1 MRSVIRTLA
10 RPTFSFQPAL
20 LLPVALTLIA
30 IGLLC
35 FSPIRT
41 SHAWRVGEDHEPVLV
56 GFYTNE
62 QNETDLF
69 RWSQPRAALFLYGY
83 RGVPALVE
91 LRLAAPRQPGVSH
104 EQVTFSSQ
112 DGPLGITT
120 VAPYWRRYHFLVPT
134 NPIGETTLRWETQP
148 YVALPDVRELGVVLS
163 SVSQVPLADRPPL
176 SAQTITWSILPL
188 LAWMVGIAWRWPP
201 YWRDCAACLA
211 LLPAVGLAW
220 WPVTAEYWLP
230 MLPWPWWP
238 VVPLLVLVMWPVLT
252 GGWYLMWRP
261 VHLWVASRPLV
272 GWSGLAI
279 AFASILVL
287 RAGASVWL
295 FLPLAIVGV
304 GVAWPLFT
312 NQEDVSSWPIG
323 KLLVV
328 ITGIALATR
337 LVGLEQM
344 PLALWRDEAR
354 HGLLALQIWTEPTFR
369 PIYVPGFA
377 DLPALLFYL
386 MAPVVGM
393 LGPNMWSVRLVS
405 AVAGALTPL
414 ALYWFAAPLIGR
426 RAAMLGAALLAW
438 ASWSLSMSRW
448 AFPATLDH
456 LLVLTAAGLLWRGL
470 DPVRRGWWWY
480 VAGAAALGGLAV
492 YTYHT
497 GRLAPVALIV
507 VVLIRLGRDPT
518 RWRLVWSRLV
528 LAALLGAL
536 VIAPLVW
543 YILNDSTG
551 FNQRVGIV
559 SIFQASDL
567 YRHRPLDFLAE
578 NIVRYGLMWHVQG
591 EANGRHHLPLVPM
604 VDPVVGL
611 LLLIGV
617 GLAWRARRTSAV
629 VLLALWLLY
638 YLPGLLSFNAP
649 HAMRSLGTLAP
660 ACALAGWG
668 LSRLAAGAQWRHWLI
683 PAALAASLAVN
694 LWVYFGQMPHDP
706 RVYGKFDRA
715 ETVMAQL
722 VRRAAAPH
730 DAAQTVP
737 VYLPREWALSD
748 TVRFL
753 TAHLPLEQ
761 RPRIWRGTL
770 DPDSDALVILP
781 AFANPD
787 EVAAVLS
794 ALGPTAVEIVPTPTI
809 PANAEPLVRVFAR
822 GAAARAVMRS
832 P

>member
-20 LLPVALTLIA
+20 LLPVALMIIA
-30 IGLLC
+30 IGLLW

-41 SHAWRVGEDHEPVLV
+41 SHTWRVGEDHEPVLV
-56 GFYTNE
+56 AFHGNE
-62 QNETDLF
+62 QNATDLF
-69 RWSQPRAALFLYGY
+69 RWSQPQAALFLYGY
-83 RGVPALVE
+83 RGAPALVE
-91 LRLAAPRQPGVSH
+91 LRLAAPRQPGMAPA
-104 EQVTFSSQ
+104 QAAFAYQ
-112 DGPLGITT
+112 DGDLGTVT
-120 VAPYWRRYHFLVPT
+120 VAGYWRRYRLLVPT
-134 NPIGETTLRWETQP
+134 AITGETVLRWSTEP
-148 YVALPDVRELGVVLS
+148 YIALSDVRELGIALS
-163 SVSQVPLADRPPL
+163 GVRQWPLADRPPL
-176 SAQTITWSILPL
+176 SVQIIAWSILPL
-188 LAWMVGIAWRWPP
+188 LVWVAGVVWRWPVF
-201 YWRDCAACLA
+201 WRDTGALLA
-211 LLPAVGLAW
+211 LAPALGLALV
-220 WPVTAEYWLP
+220 PATAEYWLP
-230 MLPWPWWP
+230 TVPWPWWP
-238 VVPLLVLVMWPVLT
+238 GLPALVLAVWPALAT
-252 GGWYLMWRP
+252 GWR
-261 VHLWVASRPLV
+261 VVTQWAVVRPIV
-272 GWSGLAI
+272 SWIGLAA
-279 AFASILVL
+279 AFASLLAL
-287 RAGASVWL
+287 RAGAPAWVT
-295 FLPLAIVGV
+295 LPLVLSGV
-304 GVAWPLFT
+304 GLAWPLT
-312 NQEDVSSWPIG
+312 TDSEERSTWPIG
-323 KLLVV
+323 GLLAAMTVVALVV
-328 ITGIALATR
+328 R
-337 LVGLEQM
+337 LVALDQM
-344 PLALWRDEAR
+344 PPALWRDEAR
-354 HGLLALQIWTEPTFR
+354 HGLLALQIWSDPSFR
-369 PIYVPGFA
+369 PIYVPVVA

-386 MAPVVGM
+386 MAPVVGL
-393 LGPNMWSVRLVS
+393 LGPEAWSARLVS

-414 ALYWFAAPLIGR
+414 ALYWFAAPVIGR
-426 RAAMLGAALLAW
+426 RAAVLGAALLAW

-456 LLVLTAAGLLWRGL
+456 LLVLAAAGLLWRGL
-470 DPVRRGWWWY
+470 DPARRNWWWY
-480 VAGAAALGGLAV
+480 VAGAATLGGLAV

-497 GRLAPVALIV
+497 GRLAPFALIV
-507 VVLIRLGRDPT
+507 VTFVRLGRDPD
-518 RWRLVWSRLV
+518 RWRVAWPRVL
-528 LAALLGAL
+528 LAALVGAI

-543 YILNDSTG
+543 YVLTDSAG
-551 FNQRVGIV
+551 FNRRVGFV
-559 SIFQASDL
+559 SIFQADNL

-617 GLAWRARRTSAV
+617 GLAWRARRTAAV
-629 VLLALWLLY
+629 VLPALWLLY

-668 LSRLAAGAQWRHWLI
+668 LSRLASGAQWRRWLI

-694 LWVYFGQMPHDP
+694 LWVYFGLMWNDP
-706 RVYGKFDRA
+706 RVYGEFDRV

-748 TVRFL
+748 TVQFL
-753 TAHLPLEQ
+753 TAHLLPEQ

-787 EVAAVLS
+787 EVTAVLR
-794 ALGPTAVEIVPTPTI
+794 ALGPTAVEIAPTPTI
-809 PANAEPLVRVFAR
+809 PAGSEPLVRVFAR
-822 GAAARAVMRS
+822 GAAALEVIRS